1 MRKPVIAA
9 IVLLAAR
16 AAFPQAAPPAAPGAA
31 GQQPSPAADQERQ
44 QILQQMRQ
52 LQQRLQQLGD
62 VAPGFGLRPPA
73 PPPYNCEPV
82 NLNATSEAREVLK
95 SLCAISGKYILS
107 GQHNFPAHL
116 SRHSDKLANYVGKY
130 PAIWSSDFGF
140 TGGDD
145 KDSVEHRQEMVDE
158 AKKQAAQGSIIAF
171 CWHMLRP
178 TEDEPG
184 MPGASWRGSVQARLT
199 DEQWAELITPDT
211 PLHKRWEK
219 YMDTAA
225 GYLKQLQDAH
235 IPVLFRPM
243 HENNG
248 NFFWWGGRPGMGGT
262 AELYR
267 QVYARMVYVHHL
279 DNLLWVWNQNG
290 PAPLGEFINFFPGH
304 KYADIISYDNYSALT
319 DRYYYELMAL
329 AEGKP
334 VALGEIGQPFALE
347 LLNTQT
353 KWVFFV
359 GWSDIFD
366 RSGDDCRP
374 NEPQERCETRQA
386 RLKALFADPRVL
398 GRGELAKKLH

>member
-1 MRKPVIAA
+1 MKLHPEI
-9 IVLLAAR
+9 LAALSIS
-16 AAFPQAAPPAAPGAA
+16 AVAFAQSAPPAPGAA
-31 GQQPSPAADQERQ
+31 AAAERQ
-44 QILQQMRQ
+44 QILQQIQQ
-52 LQQRLQQLGD
+52 LQQRLQQLPGP
-62 VAPGFGLRPPA
+62 APGFGPGPGARPA
-73 PPPYNCEPV
+73 PPPPYACDPV
-82 NLNATSEAREVLK
+82 NSEATPEARALLK
-95 SLCAISGKYILS
+95 NLCAISGKYILS
-107 GQHNFPAHL
+107 GQHNFPARL
-116 SRHSDKLANYVGKY
+116 SLHSDKLARAVDKY

-145 KDSVEHRQEMVDE
+145 QDSVTHRQEMIDE
-158 AKKQAAQGSIIAF
+158 AQKQAAQGSIITL

-184 MPGASWRGSVQARLT
+184 TPGASWRGSVQARLT
-199 DEQWAELITPDT
+199 DDQWAELITPDT

-225 GYLKQLQDAH
+225 GYLKQLRDAR

-290 PAPLGEFINFFPGH
+290 PAPVGEFINFFPGH
-304 KYADIISYDNYSALT
+304 KYADIISYDNYSPLG
-319 DRYYYELMAL
+319 DRYYYELLAL
-329 AEGKP
+329 ADGKP
-334 VALGEIGQPFALE
+334 VALGEIGQPFAPE
-347 LLNTQT
+347 LLNTQSR
-353 KWVFFV
+353 WVYFT
-359 GWSDIFD
+359 GWSNIFE
-366 RSGDDCRP
+366 RWGDECRP
-374 NEPQERCETRQA
+374 NETEEQCQTRQG

-398 GRGELAKKLH
+398 NRGELAGKLK

>member
-1 MRKPVIAA
+1 MLCFAA
-9 IVLLAAR
+9 P
-16 AAFPQAAPPAAPGAA
+16 AAFSQAAPGAA
-31 GQQPSPAADQERQ
+31 PQAGQTPAAAATQERQ
-44 QILQQMRQ
+44 QIMQQMRQ
-52 LQQRLQQLGD
+52 LQQRLQQLGGMQP
-62 VAPGFGLRPPA
+62 AAMAGPGARPAEPA
-73 PPPYNCEPV
+73 PYQCDPV
-82 NLNATSEAREVLK
+82 NANATPEARALLK

-116 SRHSDKLANYVGKY
+116 SQHSDKLAQEVGKY
-130 PAIWSSDFGF
+130 PAIWGSDFGF

-145 KDSVEHRQEMVDE
+145 KDSIAHRQEMIDE
-158 AKKQAAQGSIIAF
+158 AKKQAAQGSIIVF

-184 MPGASWRGSVQARLT
+184 VPGASWGGSVQARLS

-248 NFFWWGGRPGMGGT
+248 TFFWWGGRPGMGGT

-290 PAPLGEFINFFPGH
+290 PAPTGEFINFFPGL
-304 KYADIISYDNYSALT
+304 KYADIISYDNYRTLD
-319 DRYYYELMAL
+319 DRYYYELMDL

-334 VALGEIGQPFALE
+334 VALGEIGQPFAPE
-347 LLNTQT
+347 LLKTQPR
-353 KWVFFV
+353 WVYFM
-359 GWSDIFD
+359 GWSGIFES
-366 RSGDDCRP
+366 SGDVCRP
-374 NEPQERCETRQA
+374 MESPEQCQARQA
-386 RLKALFADPRVL
+386 RLKTLFADPRVL
-398 GRGELAKKLH
+398 GRGELADKLK